1 MEYEVLTTMIGTM
14 GFPIVAYLL
23 MFFKLEKTVDKLEN
37 TLQQLIIELGKGA
50 RENGN

>member
-1 MEYEVLTTMIGTM
+1 MEVEVISTMIGTM

-37 TLQQLIIELGKGA
+37 TLQALIVELGKGA
-50 RENGN
+50 KHNES

>member
-1 MEYEVLTTMIGTM
+1 MEMEAITALIGTM

-37 TLQQLIIELGKGA
+37 TLQTLIVELGKGKI
-50 RENGN
+50 E